1 MKRYLITLF
10 IATLFT
16 LSAMATDNPQA
27 YVIFDSQGKKVSFE
41 QMIETVSKK
50 NVVFFG
56 EIHNCPICHWLE
68 AEAMKQLHALHG
80 KKLLL
85 GAEMFE
91 SDNQLILNEF
101 MKGKIS
107 KSSFESEMRLWKNY
121 STD

>member
-1 MKRYLITLF
+1 
-10 IATLFT
+10 
-16 LSAMATDNPQA
+16 
-27 YVIFDSQGKKVSFE
+27 
-41 QMIETVSKK
+41 
-50 NVVFFG
+50 
-56 EIHNCPICHWLE
+56 
-68 AEAMKQLHALHG
+68 
-80 KKLLL
+80 LL